1 MSCHGMKNEKAPT
14 LSHHKTI
21 GEDRATFNS
30 LKSMCNQYYSAIVT
44 AIDHYYASV
53 LEWATTDYFFALQ
66 EIK

>member
-1 MSCHGMKNEKAPT
+1 M
-14 LSHHKTI
+14 LSHHKTV

-30 LKSMCNQYYSAIVT
+30 LKSMCNQYYLAVVT

-53 LEWATTDYFFALQ
+53 LERATTDYFSALQ